1 MGLKCRCH
9 SRFLVNNRCISRFTM
24 RHYNSQCSSSIR
36 CTPKLLAWIR
46 ICKTSSSKHSDLG
59 RPRQSSSSAN
69 SRMPFTSIGL
79 FLQIWALNLTNQ
91 WERKTVKIWRKKM
104 LRTLSPNRHLPPNL
118 KKTLNRS
125 TNINSWSNIL
135 PCISWGRS
143 ELCRWRLQQLMKRR
157 SLCRI
162 PWRWRALRRT
172 RSRQMMYG
180 SCWSI

>member
-1 MGLKCRCH
+1 MTGTMGLKCRRH
-9 SRFLVNNRCISRFTM
+9 SRFLANNRCISRFTM
-24 RHYNSQCSSSIR
+24 RHCNSQCSSSTR
-36 CTPKLLAWIR
+36 CTTKLLAWIR
-46 ICKTSSSKHSDLG
+46 ICKTSSSG
-59 RPRQSSSSAN
+59 RPRLSSSSAN

-79 FLQIWALNLTNQ
+79 FLQIWVHNSTNQ
-91 WERKTVKIWRKKM
+91 SERKTVKIWRKKM
-104 LRTLSPNRHLPPNL
+104 LRTQSLNRHLPPNL
-118 KKTLNRS
+118 RKTLNRS
-125 TNINSWSNIL
+125 TNINSWSSIL

-143 ELCRWRLQQLMKRR
+143 ELFRWRLQLPMKRR